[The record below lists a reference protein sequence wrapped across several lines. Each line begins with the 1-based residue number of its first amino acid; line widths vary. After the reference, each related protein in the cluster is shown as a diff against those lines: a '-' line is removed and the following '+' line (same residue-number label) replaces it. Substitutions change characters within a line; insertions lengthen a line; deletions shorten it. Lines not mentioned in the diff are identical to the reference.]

1 MVSVAAELKL
11 EREKRNISLAQ
22 IAEDTHISKRHLES
36 LEAGRYADLP
46 GGIYNRAFLR
56 AYCESLDLDQ
66 RDFLR
71 RYEQEMAPLTEKHPK
86 SRVQIPPE
94 NTSQKIHP
102 VIIWSII
109 ILIIAIGLFAG
120 RKWFSTVLSP
130 YFSRA
135 PKKSVHTE
143 QQKQQPFSPAPVIQL
158 NSGEKG
164 PSVFSPT
171 PLAPSKTQIPAGEIP
186 AGNAPPATSPV
197 AAKPAAMRLELV
209 STDKCWVSINR
220 DGNFALRK
228 VLEPGEMQAFD
239 AEDKFWI
246 EIGNAGGIQLKING
260 KPLKQLGLPG
270 EVKRLLIDKKTLPDL
285 LDANAG

>member
-1 MVSVAAELKL
+1 MVSVAAELKS

-22 IAEDTHISKRHLES
+22 IAEDTHISLRHLES
-36 LEAGRYADLP
+36 LEEGRYADMP

-56 AYCESLDLDQ
+56 AYCERLNLDQ

-71 RYEQEMAPLTEKHPK
+71 RYEQEMAPLTDKLPK
-86 SRVQIPPE
+86 SKVHIPPE
-94 NTSQKIHP
+94 NASPKINP
-102 VIIWSII
+102 IIIWSII
-109 ILIIAIGLFAG
+109 ILIFAIGLWGG
-120 RKWFSTVLSP
+120 RKWFSAVLSP

-135 PKKSVHTE
+135 PKKSAQVE
-143 QQKQQPFSPAPVIQL
+143 QQKYQVFPPAPVIQHD
-158 NSGEKG
+158 SGEKE
-164 PSVFSPT
+164 PSVLSPT
-171 PLAPSKTQIPAGEIP
+171 PLDPSKTQIPAGEIP
-186 AGNAPPATSPV
+186 ASNAPAAVSPAAT
-197 AAKPAAMRLELV
+197 KPAAMRLELV
-209 STDKCWVSINR
+209 GTDKCWVSINR
-220 DGNFALRK
+220 DGIFALRK
-228 VLEPGEMQAFD
+228 VLEPGEIQAFD